1 MQTGCVLPEKTNYEK
16 MITGEP
22 YNGADVELLGLQSV
36 AQERMAA
43 VEKVPAGDTDA
54 RQKVLQVLL
63 GEMAGPSFIVP
74 PFSVEYGVHIR
85 LGKHVFIN
93 KGATFLDSGFIT
105 IGDNVAVGPNVQFLT
120 VTHPVKPED
129 RFKAVPDQG
138 EGQFFPFEVSCI
150 AKPIT
155 IGAAAWIGAGVI
167 LMPGVSIGS
176 GTVVGAGSIVTRSLP
191 DRVVAVGSPARII
204 RSVDD

>member
-1 MQTGCVLPEKTNYEK
+1 
-16 MITGEP
+16 MISSQP
-22 YNGADVELLGLQSV
+22 YNGADAELLGLQSV
-36 AQERMAA
+36 AQERMSA
-43 VEKVPAGDTDA
+43 VEQVPAGDMDA
-54 RQKVLQVLL
+54 RQKALQVLL
-63 GEMAGPSFIVP
+63 GEMDGPSFIVP

-85 LGKHVFIN
+85 LGKFVFIN
-93 KGATFLDSGFIT
+93 KGATFLDSGYIT

-129 RFKAVPDQG
+129 RFRAIQG
-138 EGQFFPFEVSCI
+138 QEERLFPFEVSCI

-155 IGAAAWIGAGVI
+155 IGTAAWIGAGVI
-167 LMPGVSIGS
+167 LMPGVSIGR

-191 DRVVAVGSPARII
+191 DRVVAIGSPARVI